1 LLANCTSLAPGDGA
15 GALVTH
21 AISRVSI
28 RPSFQGPR
36 RVSSLRA
43 AVSSLGRLVCQGRL
57 RLFFPRLPF
66 GRTTGVVA
74 ALRRPRRFRRG
85 AGYLVSVTLL
95 VKVFFDFFYPLLRR
109 RTTGVD
115 AALSAS
121 RLFLPRGAVSSFG
134 CLRCQ
139 RLSSLFSATYRVKCS
154 TRVEAFSRPLDFPC
168 RGARF
173 LVSVAFV
180 VKGFLPLFTAL
191 TERFHHV
198 MEECR
203 SAPPGSAPRGRIHGP
218 TRRP

>member
-1 LLANCTSLAPGDGA
+1 M
-15 GALVTH
+15 LVTH

-43 AVSSLGRLVCQGRL
+43 AVSSLGRLACQGRL
-57 RLFFPRLPF
+57 RLFFSAVCRLVAPPEWLLPC
-66 GRTTGVVA
+66 GV
-74 ALRRPRRFRRG
+74 PG
-85 AGYLVSVTLL
+85 VSVGGGLSSLGHL
-95 VKVFFDFFYPLLRR
+95 VGQGFLRLFLPAASEAHHR
-109 RTTGVD
+109 SECCLVGV
-115 AALSAS
+115 ST
-121 RLFLPRGAVSSFG
+121 FLPRGAVSSFG

-154 TRVEAFSRPLDFPC
+154 TRVEAFFSVPRLPC

-180 VKGFLPLFTAL
+180 VKGFLPLFTAP
-191 TERFHHV
+191 TERFHQG
-198 MEECR
+198 MEECC